1 MIARVVSL
9 VLDLLTAEDR
19 KAELLRVKVRRA
31 KRLVMDAARHAQ
43 EAEWE
48 LEAHRTRAAAADAVQ
63 ARQRADALRAQ
74 EQYEERAKLDSKG
87 GWA

>member
-1 MIARVVSL
+1 MIARVISL

-19 KAELLRVKVRRA
+19 KAELLRAKVRRA
-31 KRLVMDAARHAQ
+31 KRIVAEAARHAQ

-48 LEAHRTRAAAADAVQ
+48 LETHRRQVAAKDAVQ
-63 ARQRADALRAQ
+63 ARQRAEALRAQ
-74 EQYEERAKLDSKG
+74 EAYEEQAKLDSKG